1 MTDLVQYKAPL
12 SGKNA
17 LITGGTGAIGW
28 EICLELARRGAE
40 VAFTFLNRQDKAEKL
55 KKLIEKLGRS
65 CHFHRVDVT
74 NRNEVRNAMS
84 HVGQEFGG
92 IDILVNN
99 AGINMP
105 QDLDKITDDE
115 WDRVLAVNLKGPFIC
130 IQEALPVLRDYASII
145 NIGSVSGQY
154 GGPRTAHYA
163 ASKAGLISLGQV
175 AARFL
180 APRGIRCNTLSAGLI
195 QTEMAD
201 SALSSPAVKAAAE
214 KILLKRMGT
223 PKEVA
228 AVVSF
233 LASNDSCYITAQTI
247 NVNGGLYF

>member
-1 MTDLVQYKAPL
+1 MNNLEYKAPL

-17 LITGGTGAIGW
+17 LVTGGTGAIGW

-40 VAFTFLNRQDKAEKL
+40 VAFTFLNQGNKAKEL
-55 KKLIEKLGRS
+55 KSLIVALGRS
-65 CHFHRVDVT
+65 CYFHRVEVT
-74 NRNEVRNAMS
+74 NRNEVRKAMS
-84 HVGQEFGG
+84 NIKREFGG
-92 IDILVNN
+92 LDILVNN

-115 WDRVLAVNLKGPFIC
+115 WDRVIAVNLKGPFIC
-130 IQEALPVLRDYASII
+130 IQEALPVLRDNASII

-180 APRGIRCNTLSAGLI
+180 SPRGIRCNTLSAGLI
-195 QTEMAD
+195 QTEMAEN
-201 SALSSPAVKAAAE
+201 ALSSPAVKAAAE

-223 PKEVA
+223 PKEIA

-233 LASNDSCYITAQTI
+233 LASNDACYITAQTI